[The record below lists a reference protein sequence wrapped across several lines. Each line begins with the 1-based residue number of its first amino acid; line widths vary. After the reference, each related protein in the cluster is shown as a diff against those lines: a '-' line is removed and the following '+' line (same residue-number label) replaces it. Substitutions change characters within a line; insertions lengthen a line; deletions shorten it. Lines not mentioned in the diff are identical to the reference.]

1 MTKRWL
7 TIVDGLLKRKNRK
20 YRMQTA
26 KMVVDGKKMADDCGW
41 IAEKARIESFQ
52 AATRRV
58 TA

>member
-1 MTKRWL
+1 MAKRWL

-26 KMVVDGKKMADDCGW
+26 KMVVDDKKMADDCGW

-52 AATRRV
+52 AATRR
-58 TA
+58 